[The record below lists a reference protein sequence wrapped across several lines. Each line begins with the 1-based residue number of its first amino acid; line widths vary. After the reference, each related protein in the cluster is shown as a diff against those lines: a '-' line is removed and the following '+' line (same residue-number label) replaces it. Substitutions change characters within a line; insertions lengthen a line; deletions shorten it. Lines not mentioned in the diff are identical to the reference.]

1 MRVSLFVEKLFAI
14 GKQMIKLTRL
24 VEQLIAD
31 RSVSTGG
38 GQTPYFNLA
47 DEVISYA
54 PNDEEKRDLVRNNN
68 ILSQLNDMYPDICTK
83 GLVSPE
89 SGLIQFGLIYFPITG
104 YISVLILAQWRHL
117 VIRKFLLVF

>member
-54 PNDEEKRDLVRNNN
+54 PDDEEERDLVRNN
-68 ILSQLNDMYPDICTK
+68 IS
-83 GLVSPE
+83 
-89 SGLIQFGLIYFPITG
+89 FP
-104 YISVLILAQWRHL
+104 AQ
-117 VIRKFLLVF
+117 

>member
-38 GQTPYFNLA
+38 GQTLYFNLA

-54 PNDEEKRDLVRNNN
+54 PNDEEEKDLVRNN
-68 ILSQLNDMYPDICTK
+68 IS
-83 GLVSPE
+83 
-89 SGLIQFGLIYFPITG
+89 FP
-104 YISVLILAQWRHL
+104 AQ
-117 VIRKFLLVF
+117 

>member
-54 PNDEEKRDLVRNNN
+54 PDDEEERDNR
-68 ILSQLNDMYPDICTK
+68 
-83 GLVSPE
+83 
-89 SGLIQFGLIYFPITG
+89 
-104 YISVLILAQWRHL
+104 
-117 VIRKFLLVF
+117 

>member
-54 PNDEEKRDLVRNNN
+54 PDDDEERDLVRNNIFFPSSMTC
-68 ILSQLNDMYPDICTK
+68 ILISVQK
-83 GLVSPE
+83 GLSAPNPDR
-89 SGLIQFGLIYFPITG
+89 YN
-104 YISVLILAQWRHL
+104 L
-117 VIRKFLLVF
+117 V

>member
-1 MRVSLFVEKLFAI
+1 MSLFVEKLFAI

-31 RSVSTGG
+31 RSISTGG

-54 PNDEEKRDLVRNNN
+54 PDDEDERDLVRNNTFFPSSMTC
-68 ILSQLNDMYPDICTK
+68 IL
-83 GLVSPE
+83 
-89 SGLIQFGLIYFPITG
+89 
-104 YISVLILAQWRHL
+104 ISV
-117 VIRKFLLVF
+117 RKCLSAPNLD